1 MRAMSRTTS
10 TLTVAKASTPLPVW
24 WLAVLAPTL
33 LAYNVSPSATLL
45 NQLVAAGGWGLLL
58 VNLTPAP
65 GWAGAARAVIWPL
78 SALAGLTV
86 AVLVSMGA
94 SLPPSLGLSAL
105 ALLLLAAGVLLAASG
120 AVQDRF
126 EAFAGTLVL
135 AGLCS
140 TLIAG
145 IQVFLPALADGTW
158 VAHSGLPGRA
168 VGNLRQPNHLSSL
181 LVWALIALVPVAR
194 SGRWLGRPLH
204 AGVAAVM
211 GIAMVWAVVLT
222 ASRTGTVGVLILGL
236 WGALDRRLDRPLR
249 RALLLAPVVYGLAWV
264 ATAWWAHQA
273 AQVFGAEARLGEGDI
288 SSSRFGIW
296 SNAWALVLAHPWT
309 GVGFGEFNFAWT
321 LGVFPGRP
329 TAFFDHTHN
338 LPLQFAVELGLPG
351 AALVMAGLVGGLVVA
366 ARRAWG
372 VADIQAGHEARAAW
386 MMVLLIGVHSLL
398 EYPLW
403 YAYFLLPTAWA
414 WGHALGSGRAA
425 VPLASRRGQD
435 LWLLGGAVAM
445 ATSLYALY
453 DYSRVVQ
460 VFAAGDGRSS
470 LSERIARG
478 QRSTFFSH
486 HADYA
491 AATVTDHPGQ
501 ALPAFDGA
509 VHALIDTRLLTAWAR
524 GLDEAGRRDQARF
537 LAERLREFRHPETL
551 DWMRA
556 CEQAPEPGQPRPFQ
570 CESAERVYAPEDFT
584 R

>member
-1 MRAMSRTTS
+1 MFRMSP
-10 TLTVAKASTPLPVW
+10 TLPAATAPAPLPVW

-58 VNLTPAP
+58 VNLVPAT
-65 GWAGAARAVIWPL
+65 GWAGAARAVAWPL
-78 SALAGLTV
+78 SALAGLAV
-86 AVLVSMGA
+86 AVLVSMAA
-94 SLPPSLGLSAL
+94 SLPSSLGLSAL
-105 ALLLLAAGVLLAASG
+105 ALLVLAAGVLMAASG

-126 EAFAGTLVL
+126 EAFAGTLLL

-145 IQVFLPALADGTW
+145 IQVFLPGLADGTW

-181 LVWALIALVPVAR
+181 LLWGLIALVPVAR
-194 SGRWLGRPLH
+194 AGRWFGRPLP
-204 AGVAAVM
+204 AMAAAVM

-222 ASRTGTVGVLILGL
+222 ASRTGTVGVLILAL

-249 RALLLAPVVYGLAWV
+249 RALLLAPVVYALAW
-264 ATAWWAHQA
+264 AGTAWWAHQA
-273 AQVFGAEARLGEGDI
+273 AQVFGAEARLGEGDL

-296 SNAWALVLAHPWT
+296 SNAWSLVLAHPWT
-309 GVGFGEFNFAWT
+309 GVGFGEFNYAWT

-372 VADIQAGHEARAAW
+372 VADGQAGHEARAAW

-414 WGHALGSGRAA
+414 WGHALGSGGRA
-425 VPLASRRGQD
+425 VPTAGRRGQD
-435 LWLLGGAVAM
+435 LWLLCGLAAM
-445 ATSLYALY
+445 VTSLYALY
-453 DYSRVVQ
+453 DYNRVVQ
-460 VFAAGDGRSS
+460 VFGPGDGRSA

-491 AATVTDHPGQ
+491 AATVAEHPGQ
-501 ALPAFDGA
+501 VLPAFEGA
-509 VHALIDTRLLTAWAR
+509 VHALIDTRLMMAWAR

-537 LAERLREFRHPETL
+537 LAERLREFRHPETQ
-551 DWMRA
+551 DWMKA

-570 CESAERVYAPEDFT
+570 CESAERVYAPEDFS

>member
-1 MRAMSRTTS
+1 MSRMS
-10 TLTVAKASTPLPVW
+10 PTLPAATAPAPLPVW

-58 VNLTPAP
+58 VNLVPAP
-65 GWAGAARAVIWPL
+65 GWAGAARAVAWPL
-78 SALAGLTV
+78 SALAGLAV

-94 SLPPSLGLSAL
+94 SLPSSLGLSAL

-145 IQVFLPALADGTW
+145 IQVFLPDLADGTW
-158 VAHSGLPGRA
+158 VARSGLPGRA

-181 LVWALIALVPVAR
+181 LLWALIALVPVAR
-194 SGRWLGRPLH
+194 AGRWLGRPLP
-204 AGVAAVM
+204 ARVAALM
-211 GIAMVWAVVLT
+211 GAAMVWAVVLT

-236 WGALDRRLDRPLR
+236 WGALDRRLERPLR
-249 RALLLAPVVYGLAWV
+249 RALLLAPVVYALAW
-264 ATAWWAHQA
+264 AGTAWWAHHA

-366 ARRAWG
+366 ARRAWV
-372 VADIQAGHEARAAW
+372 VADDQAGLEARAAW

-414 WGHALGSGRAA
+414 WGHALGCGRAA
-425 VPLASRRGQD
+425 VPTAGRRAQD
-435 LWLLGGAVAM
+435 LWLLCGAVAM

-491 AATVTDHPGQ
+491 AATVTDHPGH

-509 VHALIDTRLLTAWAR
+509 VHALIDTRLLMAWAR

-537 LAERLREFRHPETL
+537 LAERLREFRHPETQ
-551 DWMRA
+551 DWMQA
-556 CEQAPEPGQPRPFQ
+556 CEQAAEPGQPRPFQ